1 VTGVLTGMGVHR
13 SLTTPTHDSESLIRG
28 RGGSRVAGGTVRR
41 HRPMIMTVKL
51 PRRSERCDVEA
62 STSCHSERSAE
73 ARGRPRSGQ
82 MRNRDRPGRGLSGGP
97 LLGKRGSRGAAEN
110 IGVEMRVPAHRSP
123 PPTTPNL
130 SLLLRRTESFAGSS
144 PPRAPRLRVNP
155 AVRPRRTD
163 LCKGLWKGVRLL
175 FEGVRLLDP
184 PDESRSLTPDP
195 PRSLTPYPPR
205 SLTPFSRSSRSGRSR
220 FLESLRSLGMTL
232 FSAASR

>member
-51 PRRSERCDVEA
+51 PRRSERCEVEA

-82 MRNRDRPGRGLSGGP
+82 MRNRDRAGRGLSGGP
-97 LLGKRGSRGAAEN
+97 LLGKRGSRGAAEPRSR
-110 IGVEMRVPAHRSP
+110 GVHRGRDAELQRTAPLHPRPKKVSF
-123 PPTTPNL
+123 
-130 SLLLRRTESFAGSS
+130 LLRGTESSPEPSS
-144 PPRAPRLRVNP
+144 ACSAPPRDP

-163 LCKGLWKGVRLL
+163 QFRGQTPCFKGVM
-175 FEGVRLLDP
+175 FQGVRLLD
-184 PDESRSLTPDP
+184 SRGQ
-195 PRSLTPYPPR
+195 
-205 SLTPFSRSSRSGRSR
+205 TPFRG
-220 FLESLRSLGMTL
+220 GQTP
-232 FSAASR
+232 